1 MPKGRGQW
9 RWVKGGLCCVFGLHK
24 RSSGTWMHTWSGST
38 DAVAG
43 GSGLHKKSWF
53 SSGKKPVKNGLK
65 SSAAKLASEHV
76 IITIIIIIIVIVI
89 AIAIDGL
96 SPRSSLNMADSSLRV

>member
-1 MPKGRGQW
+1 LIPLLAPIG
-9 RWVKGGLCCVFGLHK
+9 
-24 RSSGTWMHTWSGST
+24 
-38 DAVAG
+38 
-43 GSGLHKKSWF
+43 
-53 SSGKKPVKNGLK
+53 